1 MSKKCGW
8 KGLDWEPVR
17 AEFVNGPIG
26 EDGGRRFLSYKD
38 LAKKYCVSSSMLSQR
53 GKAEEWPKQR
63 DEARRN
69 VAEAIDREAE
79 LTKSQLGKVIG
90 ENLQY
95 FLVRYVGN
103 IRLMVNIRRSC
114 GPQGCQQRPW
124 WFPKARRA
132 EGRYHWQK
140 RKGQLAQG
148 A

>member
-26 EDGGRRFLSYKD
+26 EDGGRRFLLYKD
-38 LAKKYCVSSSMLSQR
+38 LAKKYCVSSSDVVATRESGR
-53 GKAEEWPKQR
+53 VAEER

-69 VAEAIDREAE
+69 VAEAIDWEAE
-79 LTKSQLGKVIG
+79 LMKSQLGKVIG

-95 FLVRYVGN
+95 FHVRYMDK

-114 GPQGCQQRPW
+114 GPPGMPTTSLVVSRSS
-124 WFPKARRA
+124 
-132 EGRYHWQK
+132 
-140 RKGQLAQG
+140 
-148 A
+148 